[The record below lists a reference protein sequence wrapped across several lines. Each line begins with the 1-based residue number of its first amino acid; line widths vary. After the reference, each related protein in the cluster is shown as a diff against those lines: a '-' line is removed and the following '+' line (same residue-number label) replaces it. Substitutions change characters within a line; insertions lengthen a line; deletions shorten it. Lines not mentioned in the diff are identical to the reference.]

1 MNLMTDVV
9 FFLRGLIPYDH
20 QRKKNGDTNKKNTS
34 DCGKWTN

>member
-20 QRKKNGDTNKKNTS
+20 QRKKN
-34 DCGKWTN
+34 